1 MGPEQPI
8 DPPDDYL
15 EYSEDEMDELER
27 EDEALYDESIDRL
40 IDERNEF

>member
-15 EYSEDEMDELER
+15 EYSEEEMDELER
-27 EDEALYDESIDRL
+27 EDEALYDDTVDKQIVDR
-40 IDERNEF
+40 

>member
-15 EYSEDEMDELER
+15 EYSEEEMAEIEN
-27 EDEALYDESIDRL
+27 EDEALYDEMIDRSIDDR
-40 IDERNEF
+40 DEF

>member
-1 MGPEQPI
+1 MLKFKDFI
-8 DPPDDYL
+8 SL
-15 EYSEDEMDELER
+15 SEEEMDELEQ